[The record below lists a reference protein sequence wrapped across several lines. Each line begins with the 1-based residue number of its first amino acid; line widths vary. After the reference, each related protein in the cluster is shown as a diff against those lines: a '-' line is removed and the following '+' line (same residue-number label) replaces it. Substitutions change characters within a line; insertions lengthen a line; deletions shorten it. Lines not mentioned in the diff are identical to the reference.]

1 MRLSF
6 ITVIL
11 TFSLIA
17 LNAQD
22 YDIIPNESF
31 KNIKFNN
38 LKTIEQLIDEEDYET
53 LLQQLFGNPVS
64 KECYPN
70 PMTGN
75 GCDIYY
81 NGFQLAFDYHT
92 ILLELSITGG
102 SNYFLFNGKNLRQG
116 MSLLELK
123 SIFPKSYE
131 SRYTVELEDG
141 IKHLI
146 KVDIAAKN
154 SGSSFLF
161 EFNPNL
167 NTVTKITLVLD
178 GEQ

>member
-1 MRLSF
+1 
-6 ITVIL
+6 
-11 TFSLIA
+11 
-17 LNAQD
+17 
-22 YDIIPNESF
+22 
-31 KNIKFNN
+31 
-38 LKTIEQLIDEEDYET
+38 
-53 LLQQLFGNPVS
+53 
-64 KECYPN
+64 
-70 PMTGN
+70 
-75 GCDIYY
+75 
-81 NGFQLAFDYHT
+81 
-92 ILLELSITGG
+92 
-102 SNYFLFNGKNLRQG
+102 

-141 IKHLI
+141 IKYLI

>member
-102 SNYFLFNGKNLRQG
+102 SNYFLFNGKNLR
-116 MSLLELK
+116 
-123 SIFPKSYE
+123 
-131 SRYTVELEDG
+131 
-141 IKHLI
+141 
-146 KVDIAAKN
+146 
-154 SGSSFLF
+154 
-161 EFNPNL
+161 
-167 NTVTKITLVLD
+167 
-178 GEQ
+178 